1 MTAAADHADLVR
13 HAYDA
18 FNSRDIDAAVKLMAE
33 DVVWPNVSDG
43 GFVHG
48 PDEVR
53 EHWREQF
60 DAVDPRLELLGVES
74 LGDGRLRAA
83 VRQVVRST
91 QGEAVSDERLNHV
104 YTIGHG
110 RIERMEI
117 EK

>member
-1 MTAAADHADLVR
+1 MTATAHDADLVR
-13 HAYDA
+13 GAYDA
-18 FNSRDIDAAVKLMAE
+18 FNSRDIDAAARLMAE
-33 DVVWPNVSDG
+33 DVVWPNVPDG

-48 PDEVR
+48 RDAVR
-53 EHWREQF
+53 DHWREQF
-60 DAVDPRLELLGVES
+60 DAVDVRLELLGIES

-91 QGEAVSDERLNHV
+91 QGEPVSDERLNHV

>member
-1 MTAAADHADLVR
+1 MTAAADHAGVVR
-13 HAYDA
+13 RAYDA

-33 DVVWPNVSDG
+33 DVVWPDVTDG

-48 PDEVR
+48 RDEVR

-60 DAVDPRLELLGVES
+60 DAVDPRVELVGIEA
-74 LGDGRLRAA
+74 LGDGRLRAS
-83 VRQVVRST
+83 VRQVVRSS
-91 QGEAVSDERLNHV
+91 QGDPVSDERLNHV
-104 YTIGHG
+104 YTIGDG